1 MDQPNIILIVL
12 DSLRKDILP
21 MYGGNAYTPNL
32 NEFARDGVVF
42 PNPVAPSPWTL
53 PSHMSFFSGKYAIEH
68 GVHED
73 PEVGIEKNLKLQFEY
88 KNKTIAHILKRKG
101 YTNIGFSANPW
112 ISETS
117 VFVYDFDYFLYNDYS
132 LLSKKVSDYVWK
144 LLPLKPKK
152 LILNPSIIIHLY
164 KVYRNNRLNGWPYKK
179 GGDYIIKNIINS
191 SFQIPFF
198 LFINFMEVHDPY
210 TFYEIIRSNYP
221 RYYYDLLSIKPFLKR
236 VIKKMRNNYL
246 KEVEIVDSY
255 IGELINYLKNINQY
269 DNSLIIVTSDHGQA
283 LKEKNFISHG
293 VFLYNELI
301 EVPLIIKYPKNIKIN
316 VSQGYQSLVDLSY
329 LIENAV
335 DNNFVDIT
343 KEKAFSESWG
353 YLSVKNNLIKDKDK
367 GKYGIP
373 RKAIYKKG
381 YKLVVN
387 KFGNIEEFLYK
398 GKEIK
403 PEDNKKVL
411 EDLLDELDVFKGTEK
426 FVLRK
431 N

>member
-12 DSLRKDILP
+12 DTLRKDVLS
-21 MYGGNAYTPNL
+21 MYGGNANVPNL

-53 PSHMSFFSGKYAIEH
+53 PSHMSFFTGKYAIEH
-68 GVHED
+68 GVHEV
-73 PEVGIEKNLKLQFEY
+73 PEVGIEKNFKLQFEY
-88 KNKTIAHILKRKG
+88 KDKTIAHILKRKG
-101 YTNIGFSANPW
+101 YTNIGFSANPL
-112 ISETS
+112 ISEKS
-117 VFVYDFDYFLYNDYS
+117 VFAYNFDYFLYNDYS
-132 LLSKKVSDYVWK
+132 LLSKEQ
-144 LLPLKPKK
+144 LNLILKHMPIRLAN
-152 LILNPSIIIHLY
+152 LILNPGFIIQLY
-164 KVYRNNRLNGWPYKK
+164 KLYRENKLRGWPFKK

-191 SFQIPFF
+191 SFPIPFF

-210 TFYEIIRSNYP
+210 TFFEIIRSHSL
-221 RYYYDLLSIKPFLKR
+221 RYYYDMLEIKPFPKR

-255 IGELINYLKNINQY
+255 IGKLINYLKNINQY
-269 DNSLIIVTSDHGQA
+269 DNSLIIITSDHGQA
-283 LKEKNFISHG
+283 LKEKNFIWHSL
-293 VFLYNELI
+293 FLYNELI

-329 LIENAV
+329 LIENAI

-353 YLSVKNNLIKDKDK
+353 YTSVDNLIKEKDK
-367 GKYGIP
+367 GRYGIP

-387 KFGNIEEFLYK
+387 KYGDIEEFLYK
-398 GKEIK
+398 GKQINS
-403 PEDNKKVL
+403 EDKKDVL
-411 EDLLDELDVFKGTEK
+411 EDLLDELEIFKSTEK
-426 FVLRK
+426 FVVRK
-431 N
+431 

>member
-1 MDQPNIILIVL
+1 LVFQPIL
-12 DSLRKDILP
+12 
-21 MYGGNAYTPNL
+21 
-32 NEFARDGVVF
+32 
-42 PNPVAPSPWTL
+42 
-53 PSHMSFFSGKYAIEH
+53 
-68 GVHED
+68 
-73 PEVGIEKNLKLQFEY
+73 
-88 KNKTIAHILKRKG
+88 
-101 YTNIGFSANPW
+101 GFQ
-112 ISETS
+112 TS
-117 VFVYDFDYFLYNDYS
+117 VFAYNFDYFLYNDYS
-132 LLSKKVSDYVWK
+132 LLSKEQ
-144 LLPLKPKK
+144 LNLILKHMPIRPAN
-152 LILNPSIIIHLY
+152 LILNPGFIIQLY
-164 KVYRNNRLNGWPYKK
+164 KLYRENKLRGWPFKK
-179 GGDYIIKNIINS
+179 GGDYIIENIINS
-191 SFQIPFF
+191 SFPIPFF

-210 TFYEIIRSNYP
+210 TFFEIIRSHSQ
-221 RYYYDLLSIKPFLKR
+221 RYYYDLLSIKPFPKR

-255 IGELINYLKNINQY
+255 IGKLINYLKNINQY
-269 DNSLIIVTSDHGQA
+269 DNSLIIITSDHGQA
-283 LKEKNFISHG
+283 LKEKNFIWHSL
-293 VFLYNELI
+293 FLYNELI

-426 FVLRK
+426 FVVRK